1 MTFFSRLC
9 VTLALGIS
17 LLLPNIGNAKALGGV
32 HIEESFSTSN
42 TQLVLNGAGIRSK
55 FFMDLYVA
63 SLYTPKAIQ
72 QVEAIIGSPVL
83 AIRLDI
89 LSTMITSDK
98 MNAAINDGFKN
109 ATQGNTQ
116 AIEGAIEAFMATFN
130 APINVGDH
138 FIFILEK
145 GQGVSSIKNG
155 QPQGHIQD
163 EAFRQALIKI
173 WLGDEPAQQ
182 SLKEAMLGLG

>member
-9 VTLALGIS
+9 VTLALGIT
-17 LLLPNIGNAKALGGV
+17 LLLPHVGSAKELGGV
-32 HIEESFSTSN
+32 HIEESFSTPN

-63 SLYTPKAIQ
+63 SLYTPKASQ
-72 QVEAIIGSPVL
+72 QVEVIIDSPVL

-89 LSTMITSDK
+89 VSTMITSDK

-145 GQGVSSIKNG
+145 DQGVSSIKNG
-155 QPQGHIQD
+155 QPQGQIQD
-163 EAFRQALIKI
+163 ETFRQALVKI